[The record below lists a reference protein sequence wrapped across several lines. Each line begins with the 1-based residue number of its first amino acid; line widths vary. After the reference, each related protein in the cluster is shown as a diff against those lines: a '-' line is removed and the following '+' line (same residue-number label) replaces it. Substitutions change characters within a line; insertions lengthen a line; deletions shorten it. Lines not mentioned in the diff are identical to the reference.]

1 MILVCVRT
9 VDSGLV
15 CGCSPG
21 GRALALAMAPPQF
34 IVTTVKTKQNP
45 QPAPA
50 RLPRPSTQPN
60 LDFYVLESGAP
71 YLNTATADITAPTPQ
86 PHRFCDRGKKV
97 DRAK

>member
-1 MILVCVRT
+1 MILVGVRP

-15 CGCSPG
+15 CGCTPG
-21 GRALALAMAPPQF
+21 GRALAPAMAPPQF

-50 RLPRPSTQPN
+50 QLPLPSSQPN

-71 YLNTATADITAPTPQ
+71 PYLNTATADITNHYQ
-86 PHRFCDRGKKV
+86 PYNHHRFCDRSKKV
-97 DRAK
+97 E

>member
-21 GRALALAMAPPQF
+21 GRALAMAPPQF

-45 QPAPA
+45 PPAPA
-50 RLPRPSTQPN
+50 RLPLPSTQPN

-71 YLNTATADITAPTPQ
+71 YLNTATADITTNPTTA
-86 PHRFCDRGKKV
+86 FVIAAKKSTE
-97 DRAK
+97 RN

>member
-1 MILVCVRT
+1 MIFWNNKSMILVCVRT

-45 QPAPA
+45 PPAPA
-50 RLPRPSTQPN
+50 RLPLPSTQPN

-71 YLNTATADITAPTPQ
+71 YLNTATADITTTPTLQ
-86 PHRFCDRGKKV
+86 PPPLL
-97 DRAK
+97 